1 MSAAADALKEQGNKA
16 FKSGDF
22 AAAEDFYTQAV
33 QKFSRN
39 PLLFTNRANARL
51 KLQRWE
57 GAVNDCLKSIE
68 ISNAASGPGGGRAQN
83 HKAYYFL
90 AQAQLSLHHPNEALS
105 SALTAYEQVREPAP
119 TTKTS
124 PKDLE
129 TFSAFVLT
137 CKKAKFAV
145 RDRDRERRQGG
156 LRAEFE
162 DTLERNKQR
171 DLDEVSRCL
180 QTGEMGQVEAY
191 ERNQEILSNFESK
204 CQELRTVFA
213 LADPANHKPREIPDH
228 LVDMI
233 TFEPM
238 HDPVMTRNG
247 HSYERA
253 TIYEHLKRSKTDPL
267 TREPLTIDELRPN
280 FGLKAAC
287 DEFWESG
294 ASDWIIDW

>member
-1 MSAAADALKEQGNKA
+1 MAQAAADALKEQGNKA
-16 FKSGDF
+16 FKEGDY
-22 AAAEDFYTQAV
+22 AAAEELYTQAC
-33 QKFSRN
+33 QRFSRN

-68 ISNAASGPGGGRAQN
+68 ISGRSQN

-105 SALTAYEQVREPAP
+105 SALTAYEQVRDPAP

-129 TFSAFVLT
+129 TFSSFVLK
-137 CKKAKFAV
+137 CKKAKFSA

-171 DLDEVSRCL
+171 DLDEVSREL
-180 QTGEMGQVEAY
+180 QAGSMGQVEAY
-191 ERNQEILSNFESK
+191 ERNQEVLTHFESK
-204 CQELRTVFA
+204 VGELRSVFA

-247 HSYERA
+247 HSYERS

-267 TREPLTIDELRPN
+267 TREPLTMDELRPN
-280 FGLKAAC
+280 YGLKAAC